1 MEERSSREDAQREE
15 QDLLINLALVASE
28 TIKHVAFPSWTDR
41 ESHAGEKRYAC
52 FHLRDFLFA
61 VFFARCKNHPF
72 LFFVRSYS
80 ATKRR
85 KQKNFEV
92 CICSQTVG
100 QMAVD

>member
-28 TIKHVAFPSWTDR
+28 TIKHVAFPSRTDR
-41 ESHAGEKRYAC
+41 DSHAGEKRYAC

-72 LFFVRSYS
+72 LFFCAVLFCNEAEETKEFRSLYLLANS
-80 ATKRR
+80 WAK
-85 KQKNFEV
+85 
-92 CICSQTVG
+92 G
-100 QMAVD
+100 G